1 MAFFDFFANKRIQ
14 SDLSLPRRKKSKK
27 ERQAKVID
35 NITKMASYDHVKFY
49 DNTQRKQGLTL
60 GGVELVPGLIQ
71 ISNSSSQSDTNYQ
84 KSSAEKHVNI
94 IEYLKTLPKDTRAT
108 FVDIK
113 RVLNID
119 LDIDNDVLD
128 IIKNNPKI
136 DLETAIDGLL
146 SFSYR
151 AKYEIRYFYILYYR
165 TYRLITIY
173 VTILNVLYMC
183 IGIGTIYCV

>member
-1 MAFFDFFANKRIQ
+1 MAFFFANKRIQ
-14 SDLSLPRRKKSKK
+14 SDLSLPSRKKRKK

>member
-1 MAFFDFFANKRIQ
+1 
-14 SDLSLPRRKKSKK
+14 
-27 ERQAKVID
+27 
-35 NITKMASYDHVKFY
+35 MASYDHVKFY

-146 SFSYR
+146 SYSYR
-151 AKYEIRYFYILYYR
+151 AKYEIRYNLHLLLLHLSPYSHICYYTQCVVFVYRNRDDLLRMIDRVKTGILVSDIKDCYPHIGNTYLYISFDCV
-165 TYRLITIY
+165 Y
-173 VTILNVLYMC
+173 V
-183 IGIGTIYCV
+183 